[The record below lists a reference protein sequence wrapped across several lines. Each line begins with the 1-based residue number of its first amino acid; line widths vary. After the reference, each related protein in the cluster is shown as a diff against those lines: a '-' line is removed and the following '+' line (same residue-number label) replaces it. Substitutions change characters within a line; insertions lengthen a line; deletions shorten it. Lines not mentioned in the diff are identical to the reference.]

1 MSEPLIRTE
10 VVGSYPTPSWLS
22 AMPSKPALRDAL
34 LVVLKTQELAGID
47 VVSDG
52 ELARFDVNHPDT
64 NGMIE
69 FFIRPLTGISTELT
83 TKERN
88 AFEAQSGTANA
99 MVIDISNASD
109 VLDMAFYLQG
119 LIIAM
124 VPALVGFA
132 GSRQYLERE
141 SESEES
147 EKSAT
152 PLWIGVLIFLAV
164 FFMMIG

>member
-1 MSEPLIRTE
+1 
-10 VVGSYPTPSWLS
+10 
-22 AMPSKPALRDAL
+22 
-34 LVVLKTQELAGID
+34 
-47 VVSDG
+47 
-52 ELARFDVNHPDT
+52 
-64 NGMIE
+64 
-69 FFIRPLTGISTELT
+69 
-83 TKERN
+83 
-88 AFEAQSGTANA
+88 

-109 VLDMAFYLQG
+109 VLNMAFYLQG

-124 VPALVGFA
+124 APALVGFA

-152 PLWIGVLIFLAV
+152 PLWVGVVIFLAI